1 VELREVMVC
10 GCGGG
15 ATPLPLSSYRH
26 FFFFKIKFLFL
37 IYRTYDMPFDT
48 RETISLVLC
57 GLYVN

>member
-15 ATPLPLSSYRH
+15 ATPLPLSSYRP